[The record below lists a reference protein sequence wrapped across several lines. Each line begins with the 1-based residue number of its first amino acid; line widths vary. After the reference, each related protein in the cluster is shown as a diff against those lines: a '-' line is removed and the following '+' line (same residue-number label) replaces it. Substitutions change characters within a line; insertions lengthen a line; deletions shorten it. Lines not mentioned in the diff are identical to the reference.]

1 MRSKLFDHVQM
12 MFNMRPSPS
21 RNQWARDSRNLRF
34 FFSGILE
41 MHSCS
46 LSSLTHVAEILV
58 RCFAQRDLQRKEK
71 HKRDEQERKKIEELL
86 GGTGVGCVE
95 LDW

>member
-1 MRSKLFDHVQM
+1 
-12 MFNMRPSPS
+12 
-21 RNQWARDSRNLRF
+21 
-34 FFSGILE
+34 

-95 LDW
+95 LDWQLVEEVVYWLFLGLDTLVLYGLI